1 MGVLIDLLK
10 VKNASRCVMREKKRI
25 GFDELQKSERPDLH
39 SLIQENCIK
48 WLLAR
53 SGANGFCVE
62 PVMVTV

>member
-1 MGVLIDLLK
+1 MRHDV
-10 VKNASRCVMREKKRI
+10 VMREKKRI